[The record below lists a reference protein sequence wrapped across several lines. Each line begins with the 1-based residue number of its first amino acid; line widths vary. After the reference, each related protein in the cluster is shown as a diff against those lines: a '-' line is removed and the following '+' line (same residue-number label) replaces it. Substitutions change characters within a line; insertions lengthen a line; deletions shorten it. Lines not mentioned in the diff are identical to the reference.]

1 MVAALRRLH
10 LGFNSLVGGI
20 PAELGQLSALEF
32 LDLQSN
38 HLSGTVP
45 ALPALLQQ
53 DARHEVPLI
62 RRLR

>member
-1 MVAALRRLH
+1 
-10 LGFNSLVGGI
+10 VGGI